1 MIWAAVIF
9 FPLVLAGLL
18 ILPRFKDLICR
29 HGLWL
34 ACIPA
39 CVLAVAGTDAD
50 PARFPFLFLGAF
62 LHFGEFGRVF
72 LLLTSVLWAAS
83 GLFAAGYFSKDRLGA
98 VRFSLFFLLTLC
110 GNLGLCLAQDLSSFY
125 AFFALMSFSAYGL
138 IVHEGTDKALRAGR
152 VYLVM
157 TVLGEVCL
165 AASFFYAGLAAP
177 DMHSLSFAEVVPA
190 LRGHPHEAVV
200 LTLAYIGFGIKAGAL
215 VLHFWLPLAHPA
227 APIPASAVLSG
238 AMIKAGL
245 LGWLRMFNP
254 GEPRQWGI
262 VLAWLGICAAV
273 YGVLAGVRRK
283 DPKTILAYSSIS
295 QMGLMTMA
303 LGFILVGGKAGAGEV
318 LSGLLFFVLV
328 HGTAKGSLFLGVG
341 PALAAGKRTARG
353 RIVLAG
359 LILASLVL
367 AGLPLSA
374 GAVVKLALK
383 HGAALLP
390 GPWSGFFKAVLGF
403 TAAGTM
409 FLLSVFIRRVRDR
422 MPDKNKVPDGKMF
435 AAWAG
440 LVVVLALAVPLG
452 RLLPFVHIQSLAGA
466 KQGLFPGLWPVGL
479 GILLAVIFLKTA
491 WSAREPVGLDERF
504 LGLCEKVF
512 AWLREKWRSGHYC
525 DPACS
530 RLDLEGWAD
539 RLLQTRWM
547 LTVPDRLEHRLL
559 YWHTAGVLFIVLLLV
574 FVLLAS

>member
-1 MIWAAVIF
+1 MIWLAVIF
-9 FPLVLAGLL
+9 CPLVLAALLFVPGLRPA
-18 ILPRFKDLICR
+18 ISR

-39 CVLAVAGTDAD
+39 CLLAVTGTGAD
-50 PARFPFLFLGAF
+50 PARFSFLFLGTF

-72 LLLTSVLWAAS
+72 LLLTSFLWAAS
-83 GLFAAGYFSKDRLGA
+83 GLFAGGYFSKDRLGA
-98 VRFSLFFLLTLC
+98 GRFSLFFLLTLC
-110 GNLGLCLAQDLSSFY
+110 GNIGLCLAQDLSSFY
-125 AFFALMSFSAYGL
+125 VFFALMSFSAYGL
-138 IVHEGTDKALRAGR
+138 IVHAGTDKALRAGR

-165 AASFFYAGLAAP
+165 AACFFYAGLAAP
-177 DMHSLSFAEVVPA
+177 DMHSLLFAEIVPA
-190 LRGHPHEAVV
+190 LSSHPYRPVV
-200 LTLAYIGFGIKAGAL
+200 LVLAFVGFGIKAGAL
-215 VLHFWLPLAHPA
+215 GLHFWLPLAHPA

-245 LGWLRMFNP
+245 LGWLQIFNP

-262 VLAWLGICAAV
+262 VLAWLGLGAAV
-273 YGVLAGVRRK
+273 YGVLAGVRRL

-303 LGFILVGGKAGAGEV
+303 LGFVLVGGKAGAGEV
-318 LSGLLFFVLV
+318 LSGSLFFVLV

-341 PALAAGKRTARG
+341 PALAAGRCTVRG
-353 RIVLAG
+353 RILLVG
-359 LILASLVL
+359 LILASLTL

-383 HGAALLP
+383 HGAALVP
-390 GPWSGFFKAVLGF
+390 GPWSGFFKAVLGV

-409 FLLSVFIRRVRDR
+409 FLLSVFVYRLSKK
-422 MPDKNKVPDGKMF
+422 MPDKSGPLEVRVL

-440 LVVVLALAVPLG
+440 LTGVVLLAVPLG
-452 RLLPFVHIQSLAGA
+452 RALPFVHIQPLTRAD
-466 KQGLFPGLWPVGL
+466 PGMLSALWPVGL
-479 GILLAVIFLKTA
+479 GILLAAIFFKTA
-491 WSAREPVGLDERF
+491 WSGREPAGLDERF
-504 LGLCEKVF
+504 LDLCEKML
-512 AWLREKWRSGHYC
+512 AWLGEKWRGGHYC

-530 RLDLEGWAD
+530 RLDLEGLAD

-559 YWHTAGVLFIVLLLV
+559 YWHTAGVLFVVLLLV
-574 FVLLAS
+574 FVVLAG